1 MFQEQSCLQTGE
13 GREMVGEEA
22 VLTLAMDHPNVVSAY
37 ALVVDEWGEAEGM
50 AMEYLEGGDLF
61 TALV

>member
-1 MFQEQSCLQTGE
+1 
-13 GREMVGEEA
+13 MVGEEA
-22 VLTLAMDHPNVVSAY
+22 VLALAMDHPNVVKAY
-37 ALVVDEWGEAEGM
+37 TLVVDEWGEAEGM